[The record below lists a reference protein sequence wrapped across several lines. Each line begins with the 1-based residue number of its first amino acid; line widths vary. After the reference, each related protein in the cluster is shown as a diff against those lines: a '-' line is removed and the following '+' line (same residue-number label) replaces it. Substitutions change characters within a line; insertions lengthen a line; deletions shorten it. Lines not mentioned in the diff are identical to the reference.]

1 MHIRTSL
8 PFLTLFFSTLFAC
21 NGGTATD
28 GGDTGAGGAGGT
40 GGGSGLPA
48 CMELAEPAMVYACV
62 AHPGAMSVEHYTD
75 YAFTGAATVMAVRP
89 KALDEPCLA
98 SLSQVGSMP
107 KNSPHFEAPETMID
121 VVDAMG
127 TMLTLGIV
135 APGFS
140 PSTVAVGDTLDIDFI
155 RNLVGGGYFDALA
168 TRLRIERGGELLV
181 AVGHNDPAGISFEEG
196 VRECEKDWW
205 TCDGKQRIA
214 MQLQDA
220 QGNTVSIPNGTSA
233 EVDELLVTNAWYFE
247 NFTNGCNYSIAVE
260 TLVSAAPKP

>member
-1 MHIRTSL
+1 MRIRTSL
-8 PFLTLFFSTLFAC
+8 PFLTLFFFTLFAC
-21 NGGTATD
+21 NGGTATG
-28 GGDTGAGGAGGT
+28 GGDTGAGGA

-48 CMELAEPAMVYACV
+48 CMELAEPEMVYVCVDYPSAMVVDPNTYA
-62 AHPGAMSVEHYTD
+62 
-75 YAFTGAATVMAVRP
+75 YAFTGAATVTAVRP

-98 SLSQVGSMP
+98 SKFQVGSHSES
-107 KNSPHFEAPETMID
+107 SPHFETPETMID

-127 TMLTLGIV
+127 TTLTLGIV

-140 PSTVAVGDTLDIDFI
+140 PSTVAVGDTLDIDFMHKFVEG
-155 RNLVGGGYFDALA
+155 LGGGTSA
-168 TRLRIERGGELLV
+168 TRLRVERGGELLV

-247 NFTNGCNYSIAVE
+247 NFINGCNYAIAVE
-260 TLVSAAPKP
+260 TLVSAAALP